1 MELDQ
6 REQSKIASQQFADD
20 YLLVMMNDQ
29 DAYNEIMSQ
38 SKELETY
45 QLAEWLLDEY
55 EIAMDQVTRSASE
68 KVSEIASLLAN
79 QLLLGWGIEPFM
91 IIAREIKEM
100 N

>member
-1 MELDQ
+1 MEL
-6 REQSKIASQQFADD
+6 EQSKIASQQFAED

-45 QLAEWLLDEY
+45 ELAEWLRDEY
-55 EIAMDQVTRSASE
+55 EEVMDQVSQTAE
-68 KVSEIASLLAN
+68 DKISEISSLLVR
-79 QLLLGWGIEPFM
+79 QLLLGWGIEPFI
-91 IIAREIKEM
+91 IIARDIKEM

>member
-1 MELDQ
+1 MEL
-6 REQSKIASQQFADD
+6 EQSKIASQQFAED

-45 QLAEWLLDEY
+45 ELAEWLRDEY
-55 EIAMDQVTRSASE
+55 EEVMDQVSRTAE
-68 KVSEIASLLAN
+68 DKISEISSLLVR
-79 QLLLGWGIEPFM
+79 QLLLGWGIEPFI

>member
-1 MELDQ
+1 MEL
-6 REQSKIASQQFADD
+6 EQSKIASQQFAED

-45 QLAEWLLDEY
+45 ELAEWLRDEY
-55 EIAMDQVTRSASE
+55 EEVMDQVSRTAE
-68 KVSEIASLLAN
+68 DKISEISSLLVR
-79 QLLLGWGIEPFM
+79 QLLLGWGIEPFI
-91 IIAREIKEM
+91 IIARDIKEM